1 CSILIADKHSVK
13 KGEKVTFT
21 YAWGDPFT
29 RCFVDAPQP
38 EISSLLSPG
47 GGDASIDGN
56 SKTIALRSA
65 DGRMVTAHQFTFT
78 PKELGDYVVVVT
90 TNANWVGQDKV
101 YLEDRA
107 KMVLH
112 VESEKGGSERF
123 PGNTWSL
130 DLGPLTRPYGLVPGD
145 VFQVQTSVIKYDS

>member
-1 CSILIADKHSVK
+1 RDAADRALKALENARPPISILIADKHSVK

-38 EISSLLSPG
+38 EIRL
-47 GGDASIDGN
+47 GGDASTDGN
-56 SKTIALRSA
+56 SKKTIALRSA

-78 PKELGDYVVVVT
+78 PKELGDYDVVVT
-90 TNANWVGQDKV
+90 TRNDKWGGQDM

-112 VESEKGGSERF
+112 VESDKNWGGESF
-123 PGNTWSL
+123 PDNIYSL
-130 DLGPLTRPYGLVPGD
+130 GLWPLT
-145 VFQVQTSVIKYDS
+145 